1 MNKGFSFTDRVTTV
15 TLFSI
20 GLFVS
25 VRGIYWI
32 INIEKSLGESDFY
45 IALHSVMPLYVWG
58 ILVLISG
65 VMLMLSSMFYGQRQE
80 NNISLRLVVLG
91 GAGGA
96 LVNFLMSSAA
106 LFNAIN
112 WLTPVQFLIMAGL
125 LGFISFV
132 AGVELYARR

>member
-25 VRGIYWI
+25 IRGIYWI
-32 INIEKSLGESDFY
+32 IKRENALVESDFY
-45 IALHSVMPLYVWG
+45 SALHSVMPLHIWG
-58 ILVLISG
+58 ILVLASG
-65 VMLMLSSMFYGQRQE
+65 VTLMLSSMFYGQRQE
-80 NNISLRLVVLG
+80 NNISLRLIVLG

>member
-25 VRGIYWI
+25 IRGIYWI
-32 INIEKSLGESDFY
+32 IKRENALVESDFY
-45 IALHSVMPLYVWG
+45 NALHSVMPLHIWG
-58 ILVLISG
+58 ILVLASG
-65 VMLMLSSMFYGQRQE
+65 VTLMLSSMFYGQRQE
-80 NNISLRLVVLG
+80 NNISLRLIVLG

>member
-1 MNKGFSFTDRVTTV
+1 MNKGFNFTDRVTTI

-25 VRGIYWI
+25 IRGIYWI
-32 INIEKSLGESDFY
+32 IKRENALVESDFY
-45 IALHSVMPLYVWG
+45 NALHSVMPLHAWG
-58 ILVLISG
+58 ILVLTFG
-65 VMLMLSSMFYGQRQE
+65 VTLMLSSMFYGQRQE

-125 LGFISFV
+125 LGFLSFV
-132 AGVELYARR
+132 AGVELYGRR